1 MNERRIGIFISYLNI
16 VLHAVIG
23 FAYVPILLHYIGK
36 SEYGLYQLIGSFIA
50 YFSIMDFGLT
60 AAVVRFYAK
69 YKALQDQ
76 IKMENILA
84 IAMRAYGM
92 ITALMLAAG
101 VGFYFYLP
109 SIFAISMTAA
119 EIESA
124 KQLFILLLFNIVVT
138 ISTMIFRAVINAHE
152 KFLFLKSLETI
163 QLVLQPLL
171 VVLVLQKLPSAM
183 AVAMVQTVLN
193 VVLIAARMY
202 YCFQKLHIKIHY
214 HYWDAELFADFKK
227 LALSVFAVTLI
238 DQVFFKTNQVIL
250 GIVSGTVAVA
260 VYSVASLIYMNY
272 MALSVAISGV
282 YLPHITELIAQQAPV
297 SKLSDLFIRIGRLQ
311 FFLLALVASGFVIFG
326 KQFIKMWAG
335 ESFIDAYFITLLII
349 IPFTIDLIQNIGL
362 AIMQAQNRYDFR
374 AKVYC
379 AMGILNLFLA
389 IPLAIKHG
397 GIGCAFATGLAMFL
411 GNGLIMNWYYVKVT
425 GLDITRFWREIG
437 KICAVVIVITILG
450 NSIYNMLKISESKL
464 IFGLSILVY
473 SSIYLIVLYIIV
485 MNQDEKDKITSIIKR
500 IGIIN

>member
-1 MNERRIGIFISYLNI
+1 MNERKIGILISYLNI

-23 FAYVPILLHYIGK
+23 FAYVPILLHSIGK

-69 YKALQDQ
+69 YKALQDRVN
-76 IKMENILA
+76 MENILA
-84 IAMRAYGM
+84 IAMRAYGV
-92 ITALMLAAG
+92 ITAVMLVSGIA
-101 VGFYFYLP
+101 FYFYLP
-109 SIFAISMTAA
+109 SIFAKSMIVA
-119 EIESA
+119 EIKSA

-152 KFLFLKSLETI
+152 KFLFLKGLETI

-171 VVLVLQKLPSAM
+171 VVMVLQKLPSAM
-183 AVAMVQTVLN
+183 AVAVVQTVLN
-193 VVLIAARMY
+193 VALIAARAY

-214 HYWDAELFADFKK
+214 HYWDTELFADFKK
-227 LALSVFAVTLI
+227 LALSVFAVSLI

-272 MALSVAISGV
+272 MALSIAISGV

-326 KQFIKMWAG
+326 KQFIIMWAG

-349 IPFTIDLIQNIGL
+349 IPFTIDLIQNIGQ

-379 AMGILNLFLA
+379 AMGILNLVLA
-389 IPLAIKHG
+389 IPLALKYG
-397 GIGCAFATGLAMFL
+397 GIGCAFTTGLAMFL
-411 GNGLIMNWYYVKVT
+411 GNGLIMNWYYIKVT

-437 KICAVVIVITILG
+437 KICAVVVVITILG
-450 NSIYNMLKISESKL
+450 NSIYNMFIISESKL
-464 IFGLSILVY
+464 IFGFSILVY
-473 SSIYLIVLYIIV
+473 SSIYLIVLYITV